1 MFYDIRLQHFWLME
15 VVFPPTLDS
24 EWPLGLLKF
33 ATSLVLDC
41 CNGGNFNLMSR
52 ILYPGYLHM
61 HTLHKYL
68 QKFVRD
74 LAEQSVDVI
83 TGLG

>member
-41 CNGGNFNLMSR
+41 WKEGKE
-52 ILYPGYLHM
+52 
-61 HTLHKYL
+61 T
-68 QKFVRD
+68 
-74 LAEQSVDVI
+74 
-83 TGLG
+83 

>member
-41 CNGGNFNLMSR
+41 WKVRRQGNINPYR
-52 ILYPGYLHM
+52 ISTY
-61 HTLHKYL
+61 TLHIYL
-68 QKFVRD
+68 QEFMRN